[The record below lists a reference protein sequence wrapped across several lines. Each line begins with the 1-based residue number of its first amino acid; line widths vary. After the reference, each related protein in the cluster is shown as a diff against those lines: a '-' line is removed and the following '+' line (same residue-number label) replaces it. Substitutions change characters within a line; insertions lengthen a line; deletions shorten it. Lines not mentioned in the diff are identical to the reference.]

1 MRHLW
6 EESRPGGISSLDGED
21 ERKKEEGGMRADLAA
36 SDMRSGDWSVVLWDT
51 CDWCLVGSR

>member
-21 ERKKEEGGMRADLAA
+21 ERKKEEVRDA
-36 SDMRSGDWSVVLWDT
+36 S
-51 CDWCLVGSR
+51 